1 MLRHT
6 IVEAYTWLLKI
17 TKTEIHSVLLKQ
29 RRYYFASEMKTVWKS
44 LLNSAATEE
53 YVFEYVLIRA

>member
-1 MLRHT
+1 M
-6 IVEAYTWLLKI
+6 EAYTWFLKI
-17 TKTEIHSVLLKQ
+17 TKTEIRSVLLKQ